1 MAIDSY
7 HMYIIPIDNEKS
19 SHRFSLTKFMQLNVL
34 EKSKEI
40 LIIWTV
46 YLKQIEILIFVC

>member
-1 MAIDSY
+1 MAIDSF
-7 HMYIIPIDNEKS
+7 HKYIIPTDYVIIKS

-40 LIIWTV
+40 LII
-46 YLKQIEILIFVC
+46 